1 MGRARPRP
9 PLSPA
14 TVQRRRRVCC
24 SCRVRP
30 FGEKEAKMAF
40 IAQEAHL
47 PALDHHH
54 REEVGRELQATLV
67 ELVDLSLLGK
77 QLHWS
82 VVGPLFK
89 PLHEQLDELVDSWR
103 EMADTVAERAV
114 ALGFPPDG
122 QAAAIAA
129 GSELA
134 GIARGPLDDRSVV
147 RELSARLAWAAEQ
160 ARVRMDR
167 LGGLGLA
174 SPDVLIE
181 GVRELEKQL
190 WVVRA
195 QLGG

>member
-1 MGRARPRP
+1 
-9 PLSPA
+9 
-14 TVQRRRRVCC
+14 
-24 SCRVRP
+24 
-30 FGEKEAKMAF
+30 MAS
-40 IAQEAHL
+40 IGNTTDL
-47 PALDHHH
+47 PALGAH
-54 REEVGRELQATLV
+54 RRDEIGGDLQATLV
-67 ELVDLSLLGK
+67 ELLDLSLVGK

-82 VVGPLFK
+82 VVGPLFR

-147 RELSARLAWAAEQ
+147 RELSARLARAAEQ

-167 LGGLGLA
+167 LGDLDLA
-174 SPDVLIE
+174 SQDVLIE
-181 GVRELEKQL
+181 VVRELEKQL
-190 WVVRA
+190 WMVRA